1 MSLGMRIISAI
12 VLLAAALG
20 VKLSLDSAAAWRDAR
35 NAETMLSSNAHSSSL
50 LAAVGALAAER
61 GLVKRRLGWI
71 GGRGSRD
78 A

>member
-35 NAETMLSSNAHSSSL
+35 NAERCFYRTPTAPRCWRLWELSPRSAD
-50 LAAVGALAAER
+50 
-61 GLVKRRLGWI
+61 W
-71 GGRGSRD
+71 
-78 A
+78 